1 MAQNLVQ
8 YIVVRKDLL
17 KSGWPTGALIT
28 QACHACVAVIHQF
41 YDKEDT
47 QKYLGDVDRMHKVT
61 LEVNLFLNH
70 CPKNIFFF
78 LNFPTFQCYID
89 FRIVLFIHHGVK
101 FKSVYP
107 YPSYNRPR
115 KITRSTYSYIQ
126 LFRYLNL
133 SYKAFSTYLQ
143 KSFIWHSA
151 YVTIIYRL
159 IKL

>member
-61 LEVNLFLNH
+61 LEVNLGVFFNY
-70 CPKNIFFF
+70 CQGNILFF
-78 LNFPTFQCYID
+78 LIFLH
-89 FRIVLFIHHGVK
+89 LF
-101 FKSVYP
+101 
-107 YPSYNRPR
+107 
-115 KITRSTYSYIQ
+115 
-126 LFRYLNL
+126 
-133 SYKAFSTYLQ
+133 
-143 KSFIWHSA
+143 
-151 YVTIIYRL
+151 
-159 IKL
+159 

>member
-70 CPKNIFFF
+70 CPRNILFFKIF
-78 LNFPTFQCYID
+78 LHFNVTLILESFYLYITGSNVNKCI
-89 FRIVLFIHHGVK
+89 RIPLITGPG
-101 FKSVYP
+101 KSLDP
-107 YPSYNRPR
+107 P
-115 KITRSTYSYIQ
+115 IAIYSYLGI
-126 LFRYLNL
+126 
-133 SYKAFSTYLQ
+133 
-143 KSFIWHSA
+143 
-151 YVTIIYRL
+151 
-159 IKL
+159 

>member
-61 LEVNLFLNH
+61 LEVNLG
-70 CPKNIFFF
+70 FFKLLSREYSLF
-78 LNFPTFQCYID
+78 SDFPTFVLESFYLYITGSNPN
-89 FRIVLFIHHGVK
+89 RA
-101 FKSVYP
+101 SVC
-107 YPSYNRPR
+107 
-115 KITRSTYSYIQ
+115 
-126 LFRYLNL
+126 LL
-133 SYKAFSTYLQ
+133 
-143 KSFIWHSA
+143 
-151 YVTIIYRL
+151 
-159 IKL
+159 

>member
-61 LEVNLFLNH
+61 LEVNLGFFNY
-70 CPKNIFFF
+70 CQGNILFF
-78 LNFPTFQCYID
+78 LIFLH
-89 FRIVLFIHHGVK
+89 LF
-101 FKSVYP
+101 
-107 YPSYNRPR
+107 
-115 KITRSTYSYIQ
+115 
-126 LFRYLNL
+126 
-133 SYKAFSTYLQ
+133 
-143 KSFIWHSA
+143 
-151 YVTIIYRL
+151 
-159 IKL
+159 

>member
-61 LEVNLFLNH
+61 LEVNLG
-70 CPKNIFFF
+70 FF
-78 LNFPTFQCYID
+78 LTIVKGIFSFFSDFPTFVLESFYLYI
-89 FRIVLFIHHGVK
+89 
-101 FKSVYP
+101 
-107 YPSYNRPR
+107 
-115 KITRSTYSYIQ
+115 T
-126 LFRYLNL
+126 
-133 SYKAFSTYLQ
+133 
-143 KSFIWHSA
+143 
-151 YVTIIYRL
+151 
-159 IKL
+159 

>member
-61 LEVNLFLNH
+61 LEVNLGGFNY
-70 CPKNIFFF
+70 CQGNILFF
-78 LNFPTFQCYID
+78 LIF
-89 FRIVLFIHHGVK
+89 L
-101 FKSVYP
+101 
-107 YPSYNRPR
+107 
-115 KITRSTYSYIQ
+115 Q
-126 LFRYLNL
+126 LF
-133 SYKAFSTYLQ
+133 
-143 KSFIWHSA
+143 
-151 YVTIIYRL
+151 
-159 IKL
+159 

>member
-61 LEVNLFLNH
+61 LEVNLVFFNY
-70 CPKNIFFF
+70 CQGNILFF
-78 LNFPTFQCYID
+78 LIFLH
-89 FRIVLFIHHGVK
+89 LF
-101 FKSVYP
+101 
-107 YPSYNRPR
+107 
-115 KITRSTYSYIQ
+115 
-126 LFRYLNL
+126 
-133 SYKAFSTYLQ
+133 
-143 KSFIWHSA
+143 
-151 YVTIIYRL
+151 
-159 IKL
+159 

>member
-61 LEVNLFLNH
+61 LEVNLGVFLTIV
-70 CPKNIFFF
+70 KGIFSFF
-78 LNFPTFQCYID
+78 LIF
-89 FRIVLFIHHGVK
+89 L
-101 FKSVYP
+101 
-107 YPSYNRPR
+107 
-115 KITRSTYSYIQ
+115 Q
-126 LFRYLNL
+126 LF
-133 SYKAFSTYLQ
+133 
-143 KSFIWHSA
+143 
-151 YVTIIYRL
+151 
-159 IKL
+159 

>member
-61 LEVNLFLNH
+61 LEVNLGFFNY
-70 CPKNIFFF
+70 CQGNILFF
-78 LNFPTFQCYID
+78 LIF
-89 FRIVLFIHHGVK
+89 L
-101 FKSVYP
+101 
-107 YPSYNRPR
+107 
-115 KITRSTYSYIQ
+115 Q
-126 LFRYLNL
+126 LF
-133 SYKAFSTYLQ
+133 
-143 KSFIWHSA
+143 
-151 YVTIIYRL
+151 
-159 IKL
+159 

>member
-61 LEVNLFLNH
+61 LEVNLGFFNY
-70 CPKNIFFF
+70 CQGNIFFF
-78 LNFPTFQCYID
+78 LIFLH
-89 FRIVLFIHHGVK
+89 LF
-101 FKSVYP
+101 
-107 YPSYNRPR
+107 
-115 KITRSTYSYIQ
+115 
-126 LFRYLNL
+126 
-133 SYKAFSTYLQ
+133 
-143 KSFIWHSA
+143 
-151 YVTIIYRL
+151 
-159 IKL
+159 

>member
-61 LEVNLFLNH
+61 LEVNLG
-70 CPKNIFFF
+70 FFF
-78 LNFPTFQCYID
+78 NYGQGNI
-89 FRIVLFIHHGVK
+89 LFFLIFLH
-101 FKSVYP
+101 
-107 YPSYNRPR
+107 
-115 KITRSTYSYIQ
+115 
-126 LFRYLNL
+126 LF
-133 SYKAFSTYLQ
+133 
-143 KSFIWHSA
+143 
-151 YVTIIYRL
+151 
-159 IKL
+159 

>member
-61 LEVNLFLNH
+61 LEATDEESIVKLSETLSSKGIDH
-70 CPKNIFFF
+70 KLWIEQPENIPTCIATRPYVKENIQE
-78 LNFPTFQCYID
+78 NFK
-89 FRIVLFIHHGVK
+89 K
-101 FKSVYP
+101 FK
-107 YPSYNRPR
+107 
-115 KITRSTYSYIQ
+115 
-126 LFRYLNL
+126 LF
-133 SYKAFSTYLQ
+133 KA
-143 KSFIWHSA
+143 
-151 YVTIIYRL
+151 
-159 IKL
+159 

>member
-61 LEVNLFLNH
+61 LEVNLGFFNY
-70 CPKNIFFF
+70 CQGNILFF
-78 LNFPTFQCYID
+78 LISYIC
-89 FRIVLFIHHGVK
+89 FRIIIFIHHRI
-101 FKSVYP
+101 KSKSGISVP
-107 YPSYNRPR
+107 P
-115 KITRSTYSYIQ
+115 ITGPGKSLDPPIQ
-126 LFRYLNL
+126 LHVLRYLNL
-133 SYKAFSTYLQ
+133 QYIALPIYLQ
-143 KSFIWHSA
+143 KSFI
-151 YVTIIYRL
+151 
-159 IKL
+159 

>member
-70 CPKNIFFF
+70 CPKNILFFFF
-78 LNFPTFQCYID
+78 LIFLHFNVTLILESFYLYITGSNLNQCI
-89 FRIVLFIHHGVK
+89 RIPLITGPG
-101 FKSVYP
+101 KSLDP
-107 YPSYNRPR
+107 P
-115 KITRSTYSYIQ
+115 IAIYSYLGI
-126 LFRYLNL
+126 
-133 SYKAFSTYLQ
+133 
-143 KSFIWHSA
+143 
-151 YVTIIYRL
+151 
-159 IKL
+159 